1 MMDRAAFEEQV
12 EKVLDTLPQ
21 DFAKALEEGN
31 IGVMVEEA
39 PSAEDLNTLGISA
52 RGMTLLGLYHGVPP
66 TRRGLG
72 YSLVLPDNITIY
84 RQPVE
89 MYARQTGREVDD
101 VVREV
106 VLHEIAHHFGL
117 PDKRLRELGY

>member
-1 MMDRAAFEEQV
+1 MQREAFESLV
-12 EKVLDTLPQ
+12 EKVIEGLPE
-21 DFAKALEEGN
+21 DFARQLEDGN
-31 IGVMVEEA
+31 VGVMVQEQ
-39 PSAEDLNTLGISA
+39 PSREDLEATGVPGYA
-52 RGMTLLGLYHGVPP
+52 TLLGLYHGVPP

-84 RQPVE
+84 KAPIEQ
-89 MYARQTGREVDD
+89 YAKQTSRSVGD

-117 PDKRLRELGY
+117 PDERLRELGY

>member
-1 MMDRAAFEEQV
+1 MERAAFETLV
-12 EKVLDTLPQ
+12 RRVLDNLPE
-21 DFAKALEEGN
+21 DFAQAMEEGN

-39 PSAEDLNTLGISA
+39 PSREDLDTLGISS
-52 RGMTLLGLYHGVPP
+52 RSMTLLGLYHGVPP

-84 RQPVE
+84 KQPVE
-89 MYARQTGREVDD
+89 MYAGQTGRPVDD

-117 PDKRLRELGY
+117 PDERLRELGY

>member
-1 MMDRAAFEEQV
+1 MQREAFESLV
-12 EKVLDTLPQ
+12 EKVIEGLPEDCARQ
-21 DFAKALEEGN
+21 LEDGN
-31 IGVMVEEA
+31 VGVMVQEQPSLQDLEA
-39 PSAEDLNTLGISA
+39 TGVPGHA
-52 RGMTLLGLYHGVPP
+52 TLLGLYHGVPP

-84 RQPVE
+84 KAPIEQ
-89 MYARQTGREVDD
+89 YAKQTGRSVGD

-117 PDKRLRELGY
+117 PDERLRELGY

>member
-1 MMDRAAFEEQV
+1 M
-12 EKVLDTLPQ
+12 EKVLDTLPH

>member
-1 MMDRAAFEEQV
+1 MDRSAFEEQV
-12 EKVLDTLPQ
+12 QKVLETLPE
-21 DFAKALEEGN
+21 DFAHELEEGN

-39 PSAEDLNTLGISA
+39 PSADDLDTLGISA

-89 MYARQTGREVDD
+89 LYARHTGRQVED

-117 PDKRLRELGY
+117 PDERLRELGY

>member
-1 MMDRAAFEEQV
+1 MDRARFESLV
-12 EKVLDTLPQ
+12 EKVLDALPQ
-21 DFAKALEEGN
+21 DFDRALEEGN
-31 IGVMVEEA
+31 IGVMVA
-39 PSAEDLNTLGISA
+39 DRPDPADLDTMGMSE

-84 RQPVE
+84 KEPIER
-89 MYARQTGREVDD
+89 YARQAGRQVED
-101 VVREV
+101 VVTEV

-117 PDKRLRELGY
+117 PDERLRELGY